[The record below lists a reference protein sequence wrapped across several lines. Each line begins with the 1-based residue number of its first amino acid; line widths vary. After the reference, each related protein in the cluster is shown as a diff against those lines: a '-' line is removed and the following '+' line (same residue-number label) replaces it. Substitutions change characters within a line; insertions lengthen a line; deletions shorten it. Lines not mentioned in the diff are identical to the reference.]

1 MKISTLSL
9 ILIILISCVQK
20 IELGVSDEK
29 TGIGLLCLDTNFPI
43 YLYSDK
49 INNIPFDSIVFKNNK
64 IKTSLLKQQLQPYE
78 IYKGDNEK
86 EAKENVNKGLIEF
99 KSKII
104 FRVLEIDENFWQV
117 IINEKEGEF
126 AYLNLEDYKDLSVS
140 NYLKEEN
147 FDPNFVPEEM
157 KNWYLFEDW
166 VTHFSHSFI
175 PNKNNLIFYD
185 QPDGNRI
192 NSKSEFINYQVDIIQ
207 NDWMKV
213 KLNDSISGWIQWKR
227 NDSIILPYSRFLY
240 Y

>member
-9 ILIILISCVQK
+9 ILIILISCGQK
-20 IELGVSDEK
+20 IELGVSDERI
-29 TGIGLLCLDTNFPI
+29 GIGLLYLDTNSPI

-49 INNIPFDSIVFKNNK
+49 RNKIPFDSIVFKNNK
-64 IKTSLLKQQLQPYE
+64 IKTSILKQQLQPYK
-78 IYKGDNEK
+78 ICKGDNEE
-86 EAKENVNKGLIEF
+86 EAKKNVNKGLIEF

-126 AYLNLEDYKDLSVS
+126 AYLNLEDYKDLSES

-166 VTHFSHSFI
+166 IVTFRSSLI
-175 PNKNNLIFYD
+175 PNSENLVFYD
-185 QPDGNRI
+185 QPNGNKI
-192 NSKSEFINYQVDIIQ
+192 NTKLEFINYQADTICD
-207 NDWMKV
+207 DWMKV
-213 KLNDSISGWIQWKR
+213 KLNNSISGWIQWKR